1 MRNTKK
7 SVDKTGIT
15 CYTWSNQEQIMVLSK
30 KTVLA
35 HLIDALRYNR
45 KVYLINMEISEENVL
60 NDIREMLSD
69 AYPTIKITMDT
80 YLEFGDKSYLDM
92 ASIEIAQFIVDL
104 EEKFD
109 IIIDIE
115 DRYYT
120 IGDAVRAVVSY
131 LREKEEN
138 ISEESTWT

>member
-1 MRNTKK
+1 
-7 SVDKTGIT
+7 
-15 CYTWSNQEQIMVLSK
+15 
-30 KTVLA
+30 
-35 HLIDALRYNR
+35 
-45 KVYLINMEISEENVL
+45 MEISEENVL